1 MKKRNVGSAAV
12 QEMSPRSSWRGS
24 KPGLETSYIMSFH
37 EFCCQRS
44 IKKLTGPMRRRGGG
58 GLEAPTPL
66 LDLLMTR
73 SKLTR

>member
-44 IKKLTGPMRRRGGG
+44 IRKIHRSDEKGGGG